1 MERKKSKNVQIRMVT
16 AQKKKKGTT
25 ITRPSTFKED
35 RGRRRRR
42 SDQPIDE
49 RLTKEREIKEE
60 LVRLTKV
67 VRGKYK
73 DLRRDTEDVERYLEA
88 SAKPLVSPLKKT
100 VVEGIRESM
109 PMPIVEIK
117 REKIDSRKRKRK
129 YKEEK
134 EEEEDQD
141 EGESDLNKTADV
153 SVQTDVELTEQ
164 YLKRLTTPS
173 YRSQLDTS
181 YGLRVDGKGGLMIGD
196 SPIVLTKSKVI
207 VNEEKF
213 NVTPGL
219 LELLTMKAPNMEL
232 VTNEDYYA
240 YKNILSLTNAHRQMY
255 SAEKPINATK
265 GVKYTKVIS
274 KLFPPAYGS
283 RKTPTSPAGAT
294 EKTHLL
300 SGSGMRGKNN
310 YTTNVNAMVNRLR
323 LLMLSKAAGHTAHSE
338 EIGDIIELLHLHK
351 IIV

>member
-16 AQKKKKGTT
+16 TKKKKKGTT
-25 ITRPSTFKED
+25 TRPSILIED
-35 RGRRRRR
+35 KVRRRRKR
-42 SDQPIDE
+42 SDQPTDE
-49 RLTKEREIKEE
+49 RLIKEREIKEE
-60 LVRLTKV
+60 LVRLTKE

-73 DLRRDTEDVERYLEA
+73 DLRRDTEDAERYLEA

-117 REKIDSRKRKRK
+117 REKIHSRKRKRK
-129 YKEEK
+129 YKEE
-134 EEEEDQD
+134 EEEEDQE

-181 YGLRVDGKGGLMIGD
+181 YGLRIDGKGGLMIGD
-196 SPIVLTKSKVI
+196 SPIVLTKSKVM
-207 VNEEKF
+207 VKEEKF

-240 YKNILSLTNAHRQMY
+240 YKSILSLTNAHRQMY

-265 GVKYTKVIS
+265 GVKYTKIIA

-300 SGSGMRGKNN
+300 SGSGMRGKNK

-323 LLMLSKAAGHTAHSE
+323 LLTLSKAAGHTAHSE
-338 EIGDIIELLHLHK
+338 EIGNIIELLRLHK